1 VDYGQGSRK
10 IPWTNLVLFVIT
22 LFTTTLAGALQSGA
36 NPFEDPLSIL
46 KGIPFSATLLLIL
59 GVHEFGHYFASKRW
73 GVKAT
78 LPYFIPF
85 PTLIGTLGAVIK
97 VKSRIPSRKA
107 LVDIG
112 ASGPICGFVMAIVVS
127 WFGLSSSRPVPPSEV
142 PAGIMLG
149 ESIAFKVIS
158 RFAVGELPEGYDL
171 ELSPVAFAGWLG
183 LFITALNLLPM
194 GQLDGGHVIYALF
207 GRKHRFVALG
217 ALLVILPLGTRW
229 LGWLIWG
236 ILMVFMGLMKHP
248 PPMDP
253 YTPLDGRRKFIA
265 LLAIAIFIVSFI
277 PVPFSGF

>member
-36 NPFEDPLSIL
+36 NPFEAPSSIL